1 MSTNPFSLDEVLAV
15 AKIHPL
21 YNPNLLYPPSPEDI
35 QATVQAQSSTDSGI
49 STLESWPL
57 TTKKDLYKV
66 IERLMKD
73 TNPQN
78 EYRRSSYVS
87 VTGGGSGDM
96 HLMFFTDVKENRQHR
111 AAFGEFLRTCG
122 VVEPH
127 DWILTTHTS
136 GYLYRSL
143 DLLTE
148 ILENAGG
155 TILSAG
161 NLMKP
166 SEVVRALAR
175 YNVNVLTGDSSQVI
189 QVIHHISTLSA
200 DERNVIKLTKVIYT
214 SEPLTD
220 TQKRYIYAILGPV
233 VKIYSI
239 LGSAEAGPYAIHN
252 PDLTSGGEASS
263 YQDMSMDFVFDT
275 RSILVEIF
283 PRSVMES
290 DTPSSY
296 LKPLP
301 EGEEGVIV
309 QTSLQRR
316 RNPLVRYI
324 TGDLGS
330 VHPVPNIARSI
341 VPESEME
348 YYRVLRLRGRDRRFS
363 FKWYGEYF
371 EFSNIEMFMQKEAFG
386 ILQWQVIVGTLD
398 SSPQTTLEIR
408 MLRAAASDGMISL
421 EQYVYEVERFFC
433 VLPDNRHL
441 FKLIFAEDIRGF
453 EKSDT
458 GNKVMKFVDR
468 RR

>member
-1 MSTNPFSLDEVLAV
+1 MSTKPFSLDEVLAV
-15 AKIHPL
+15 ARIHPL
-21 YNPNLLYPPSPEDI
+21 YNPNILYPPNPEEI
-35 QATVQAQSSTDSGI
+35 QAIVQAQPTTNSTSSN
-49 STLESWPL
+49 LEAWPL

-66 IERLMKD
+66 IERLTKD
-73 TNPQN
+73 TNPEN

-96 HLMFFTDVKENRQHR
+96 LLMFFTDVKENRQHR

-136 GYLYRSL
+136 GSL

-189 QVIHHISTLSA
+189 QVIHHISTLPA
-200 DERNVIKLTKVIYT
+200 DERNGIKLTKVIYT

-220 TQKRYIYAILGPV
+220 SQKRYIYAILGPA

-252 PDLTSGGEASS
+252 PDLASTGEVSS
-263 YQDMSMDFVFDT
+263 CQYDGSMDFVFDT
-275 RSILVEIF
+275 RSILIEIF
-283 PRSVMES
+283 PRSVMEG
-290 DTPSSY
+290 DTPSSG
-296 LKPLP
+296 LKPLL

-330 VHPVPNIARSI
+330 VHPVPDIARSI
-341 VPESEME
+341 VPESELK
-348 YYRVLRLRGRDRRFS
+348 YFRVLRLRGRDRRFS

-371 EFSNIEMFMQKEAFG
+371 EFTNIEMFMQKGAFG
-386 ILQWQVIVGTLD
+386 ILQWQIIVGTLD

-408 MLRAAASDGMISL
+408 MLRAAASNDMISL
-421 EQYVYEVERFFC
+421 EQFVYEVETFFF

-441 FKLIFAEDIRGF
+441 FKLTFVKDIGGF
-453 EKSDT
+453 EKSGT

-468 RR
+468 RY

>member
-1 MSTNPFSLDEVLAV
+1 MSTKPFSWM
-15 AKIHPL
+15 I
-21 YNPNLLYPPSPEDI
+21 PEEI
-35 QATVQAQSSTDSGI
+35 QATVQAQPSTN
-49 STLESWPL
+49 ST
-57 TTKKDLYKV
+57 TNLYKV
-66 IERLMKD
+66 IERLTKD

-96 HLMFFTDVKENRQHR
+96 LWMFFTDVKENRQHR
-111 AAFGEFLRTCG
+111 AAFGEFLLTCG
-122 VVEPH
+122 VVEPR

-189 QVIHHISTLSA
+189 QVIHHISTLPV
-200 DERNVIKLTKVIYT
+200 DERKGIKLTKVIYT

-220 TQKRYIYAILGPV
+220 SQKRYIYAILGPA
-233 VKIYSI
+233 VKIYSF

-252 PDLTSGGEASS
+252 PDLTREASS
-263 YQDMSMDFVFDT
+263 CQYSNGSMDFVFDT
-275 RSILVEIF
+275 RSILIEIF
-283 PRSVMES
+283 PHSVMES
-290 DTPSSY
+290 DTPSSDM
-296 LKPLP
+296 KPLS

-316 RNPLVRYI
+316 WNPLVRYI

-330 VHPVPNIARSI
+330 VHTVPDIARSI
-341 VPESEME
+341 VPESEPK
-348 YYRVLRLRGRDRRFS
+348 YFRVLRLRGRNRWFS

-371 EFSNIEMFMQKEAFG
+371 EFTNIEMFMQKGAFG
-386 ILQWQVIVGTLD
+386 ILQWQIIVGTLD
-398 SSPQTTLEIR
+398 SSPPTTMEIR
-408 MLRAAASDGMISL
+408 LLRAAESRDLISL
-421 EQYVYEVERFFC
+421 EQFVYEVETFFF

-441 FKLIFAEDIRGF
+441 FKL
-453 EKSDT
+453 T
-458 GNKVMKFVDR
+458 FVEV
-468 RR
+468 

>member
-21 YNPNLLYPPSPEDI
+21 YNPNILYPPSPEEI

-66 IERLMKD
+66 IERLTKD
-73 TNPQN
+73 TSPQN

-96 HLMFFTDVKENRQHR
+96 PLMFFTDLKENRQHH

-136 GYLYRSL
+136 GSL

-200 DERNVIKLTKVIYT
+200 DERNVIKLNKVIYT
-214 SEPLTD
+214 SEPLID
-220 TQKRYIYAILGPV
+220 SQKRYIHAILGPA

-252 PDLTSGGEASS
+252 PDLTGEASS
-263 YQDMSMDFVFDT
+263 YHDMSIDFVFDT

-283 PRSVMES
+283 PRSIMES
-290 DTPSSY
+290 DTPSSD

-330 VHPVPNIARSI
+330 VRPVPNIARSI

-371 EFSNIEMFMQKEAFG
+371 EFSNIEMFMQKETFG

-408 MLRAAASDGMISL
+408 MLRAAASDDMISL
-421 EQYVYEVERFFC
+421 EQYVYEVERFFF
-433 VLPDNRHL
+433 VLPENRHL
-441 FKLIFAEDIRGF
+441 FNLTFVEDIRGF
-453 EKSDT
+453 EKSGT

>member
-1 MSTNPFSLDEVLAV
+1 M
-15 AKIHPL
+15 
-21 YNPNLLYPPSPEDI
+21 
-35 QATVQAQSSTDSGI
+35 
-49 STLESWPL
+49 
-57 TTKKDLYKV
+57 
-66 IERLMKD
+66 
-73 TNPQN
+73 
-78 EYRRSSYVS
+78 
-87 VTGGGSGDM
+87 
-96 HLMFFTDVKENRQHR
+96 
-111 AAFGEFLRTCG
+111 
-122 VVEPH
+122 
-127 DWILTTHTS
+127 
-136 GYLYRSL
+136 
-143 DLLTE
+143 
-148 ILENAGG
+148 
-155 TILSAG
+155 SAG

-200 DERNVIKLTKVIYT
+200 DERNVIKLNKVIYT
-214 SEPLTD
+214 SEPLID
-220 TQKRYIYAILGPV
+220 SQKRYIHAILGPA

-252 PDLTSGGEASS
+252 PDLTGEASS
-263 YQDMSMDFVFDT
+263 YHDMSIDFVFDT

-283 PRSVMES
+283 PRSIMES
-290 DTPSSY
+290 DTPSSD

-330 VHPVPNIARSI
+330 VRPVPNIARSI

-371 EFSNIEMFMQKEAFG
+371 EFSNIEMFMQKETFG

-408 MLRAAASDGMISL
+408 MLRAAASDDMISL
-421 EQYVYEVERFFC
+421 EQYVYEVERFFF
-433 VLPDNRHL
+433 VLPENRHL
-441 FKLIFAEDIRGF
+441 FNLTFVEDIRGF
-453 EKSDT
+453 EKSGT